1 MWPTLNSGL
10 KRTAK
15 LSLAHAQFKG
25 NEMNIIDFE
34 AKLDKLTLPAHS
46 MERIVRLANNLSN
59 EDLARLLT
67 IVAPR
72 LEVFVGVLNGVCV
85 NGEITGASTN
95 GTIVQID
102 MTTAELDDLSEDS
115 IFGYAIQKQK
125 PFD

>member
-1 MWPTLNSGL
+1 M
-10 KRTAK
+10 
-15 LSLAHAQFKG
+15 AHAQFKG

-34 AKLDKLTLPAHS
+34 SKLDNLTLPAHS

-125 PFD
+125 PSD